1 MKKILSLLFS
11 IAFLLVFV
19 SFFSQKSLAVC
30 GSPNT
35 CQYSSETCPSGYT
48 TATSQCDCSL
58 KIPYTG
64 SAPDHNCTNGDSC
77 FNCIKSGSTNP
88 YCPSGT
94 YTSCPSGSSSTFA
107 STVNTMSCYYC
118 SPQQPTNLSVMS
130 PSCVGTDS
138 QMSFTWTGVAG
149 ASYYWIRFGT
159 SSAASTAYKT
169 YANSY
174 TATGLSY
181 ASSIVWW
188 VQACD
193 ASDRCSPSPQ
203 GSTTTAKDCTPPP
216 APKTCAQLAADNGL
230 TGTYSCVSSLVCTT
244 YNSIKNPQNAASDCG
259 QQGDPTHGTV
269 CCKNLPTC
277 SDKGGICV
285 EKSRGDAAYGSQIT
299 DAAPCNPAGTTA
311 DPVLCYSPAPV
322 IPVST
327 CNTNPTKPQ
336 TVLNNTC
343 YNNCPGTCQADSS
356 YCADYGGSAPVGD
369 AYCGASTN
377 NGHSFC
383 CASTFSCTPDPT
395 CKPTYGSCGAGTTTA
410 CSADG
415 VKTNPACSI
424 DCPPPPPTTCDL
436 PKLNP
441 HFACVNNTCT
451 QVNTCDLNTDGC
463 TKAGDSCNAAPGLA
477 LVLGLDGIGH
487 TGDQANADWTTKTNT
502 AIINGQAVTN
512 PVAGSNQSPKN
523 PTRPITLTLT
533 DTTTNAVATLK
544 GNVTFQT
551 SGTNIGKYAGTVPYG
566 ANFKTGTYKI
576 KITIDGH
583 LTKLVPGSV
592 TVVDTNTTV
601 NVPGVVNLVTGDIAT
616 PNALSVLDYHILLSC
631 ISDPNYNDLDG
642 HALCN
647 QVPSYKINSDLE
659 DNGAIDKFDY
669 NLFLR
674 EFKMIQVGD

>member
-1 MKKILSLLFS
+1 M
-11 IAFLLVFV
+11 
-19 SFFSQKSLAVC
+19 
-30 GSPNT
+30 
-35 CQYSSETCPSGYT
+35 
-48 TATSQCDCSL
+48 
-58 KIPYTG
+58 
-64 SAPDHNCTNGDSC
+64 
-77 FNCIKSGSTNP
+77 
-88 YCPSGT
+88 
-94 YTSCPSGSSSTFA
+94 
-107 STVNTMSCYYC
+107 
-118 SPQQPTNLSVMS
+118 
-130 PSCVGTDS
+130 
-138 QMSFTWTGVAG
+138 
-149 ASYYWIRFGT
+149 
-159 SSAASTAYKT
+159 
-169 YANSY
+169 
-174 TATGLSY
+174 
-181 ASSIVWW
+181 
-188 VQACD
+188 
-193 ASDRCSPSPQ
+193 
-203 GSTTTAKDCTPPP
+203 
-216 APKTCAQLAADNGL
+216 
-230 TGTYSCVSSLVCTT
+230 
-244 YNSIKNPQNAASDCG
+244 
-259 QQGDPTHGTV
+259 
-269 CCKNLPTC
+269 
-277 SDKGGICV
+277 
-285 EKSRGDAAYGSQIT
+285 
-299 DAAPCNPAGTTA
+299 
-311 DPVLCYSPAPV
+311 
-322 IPVST
+322 
-327 CNTNPTKPQ
+327 
-336 TVLNNTC
+336 
-343 YNNCPGTCQADSS
+343 
-356 YCADYGGSAPVGD
+356 
-369 AYCGASTN
+369 
-377 NGHSFC
+377 
-383 CASTFSCTPDPT
+383 
-395 CKPTYGSCGAGTTTA
+395 
-410 CSADG
+410 
-415 VKTNPACSI
+415 
-424 DCPPPPPTTCDL
+424 